1 MQINLDAA
9 IQWLLQKIIWD
20 QGQSGE
26 AQNLKVVYF
35 FCKHLKT
42 TSYGII
48 SKQKKGVLLHFK
60 R

>member
-48 SKQKKGVLLHFK
+48 S